1 MNATVAQLINEQI
14 NKEFYSAYL
23 YLDFANY
30 YAAAG
35 LDGFENWYRVQ
46 AQEERDHALLF
57 FQYLL
62 NNGVAVS
69 FGAVDAPDWTRGDH
83 MTPLKKA
90 LEHEQYVT
98 SLINGIY
105 AAAYDD
111 RDFRTMQLLDW
122 FVKEQGEEEKTPPI
136 SSRKWSFSAR
146 TPRACTCSTASS
158 RLASTRPRR
167 SCCKRIAQQKAASV
181 QIGPRRLSF
190 LFQSA
195 AKMRAPCFFT
205 QRSSSALPA
214 AVTTAKMARYTAA
227 LSALPHRKYSPPSAR
242 A

>member
-1 MNATVAQLINEQI
+1 MNAAVAQLINEQI

-69 FGAVDAPDWTRGDH
+69 FGTVDAPDWTRGDL
-83 MTPLKKA
+83 MTPLKK
-90 LEHEQYVT
+90 

-111 RDFRTMQLLDW
+111 RDFRTMQMLDW
-122 FVKEQGEEEKTPPI
+122 FVKEQGEEEKNAGDLITKMELFGADAKGLYMLN
-136 SSRKWSFSAR
+136 SELKAR
-146 TPRACTCSTASS
+146 VY
-158 RLASTRPRR
+158 
-167 SCCKRIAQQKAASV
+167 AA
-181 QIGPRRLSF
+181 
-190 LFQSA
+190 
-195 AKMRAPCFFT
+195 
-205 QRSSSALPA
+205 
-214 AVTTAKMARYTAA
+214 
-227 LSALPHRKYSPPSAR
+227 PSLVL
-242 A
+242 